1 MKTRFNRVLLGLT
14 TDGELVFANVENRDG
29 RFSASFDMVRPF
41 EWNDEEMNLRA
52 ESFVENIDDET
63 RLQLLDE
70 YDCRPSDLIDE
81 IGSRWDVEDLVDISL
96 YPEYVYMHGRE
107 IYFESDSCGQVDID
121 RYDYEFKVD
130 EKLFS
135 ILVGTW
141 KDYHL
146 DAIPEQAW
154 LRLHDLLVT
163 YEELVDDEEQI
174 ERWLEESIY
183 VDLF

>member
-1 MKTRFNRVLLGLT
+1 MKTRFNKVLLGLT
-14 TDGELVFANVENRDG
+14 TDGEVVFADVENRDG
-29 RFSASFDMVRPF
+29 RFSASFSMVRPF

-52 ESFVENIDDET
+52 ESFVDSIDDET
-63 RLQLLDE
+63 RLQLLDD
-70 YDCRPSDLIDE
+70 YDCRPSELVDE
-81 IGSRWDVEDLVDISL
+81 INQRWDIEDLVDISL
-96 YPEYVYMHGRE
+96 YPEYIYKDGKE

-146 DAIPEQAW
+146 DQIPEQAW

>member
-1 MKTRFNRVLLGLT
+1 MKTRFNKVLLGLT
-14 TDGELVFANVENRDG
+14 TDGEVVFANVANRDG
-29 RFSASFDMVRPF
+29 KFTASFDMVRPF
-41 EWNDEEMNLRA
+41 EWNEVELERRA
-52 ESFVENIDDET
+52 KSLVDCIDDST
-63 RLQLLDE
+63 TLSLL
-70 YDCRPSDLIDE
+70 YDFDCSPSDLVDNICQRYD
-81 IGSRWDVEDLVDISL
+81 IEDLVDISL

-107 IYFESDSCGQVDID
+107 IYFESGSCGQVDVD

-135 ILVGTW
+135 ILIGTW
-141 KDYHL
+141 REYHL
-146 DAIPEQAW
+146 KEIPEQAW

-163 YEELVDDEEQI
+163 YEDLVDDEEQI